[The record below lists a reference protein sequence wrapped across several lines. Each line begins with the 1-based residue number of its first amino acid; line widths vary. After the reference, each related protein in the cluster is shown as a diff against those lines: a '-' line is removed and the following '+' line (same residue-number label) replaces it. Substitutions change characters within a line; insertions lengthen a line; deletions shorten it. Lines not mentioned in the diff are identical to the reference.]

1 MMSPRV
7 VEWIKRA
14 ILWIGATLLCLAL
27 IAILVFAKF
36 RKDLGAAHE
45 TFRIGEI
52 LAPVA
57 VGKAIK
63 SGEGVGTFSLDEP
76 IVGLATQL
84 SVDELSTRTWRF
96 RASPISTEPEMYS
109 VILYEGNNATQF
121 WSGAASAK
129 SSEVKVIVEAE

>member
-1 MMSPRV
+1 MNQRV
-7 VEWIKRA
+7 VKWMRRA
-14 ILWIGATLLCLAL
+14 LLWVGATLLCLVLLAV
-27 IAILVFAKF
+27 LVFAKF
-36 RKDLGAAHE
+36 SKDLGAAHE

-63 SGEGVGTFSLDEP
+63 SGEDVGTFSLDEP

-96 RASPISTEPEMYS
+96 QVSPISTEPEMYG
-109 VILYEGNNATQF
+109 VTLYEGNNAAEF

-129 SSEVKVIVEAE
+129 SSGVKVIVDSK

>member
-1 MMSPRV
+1 MNQRV
-7 VEWIKRA
+7 VEWLKRA
-14 ILWIGATLLCLAL
+14 LLWVGATLLCLVL

-36 RKDLGAAHE
+36 SKDLGAAHE

-63 SGEGVGTFSLDEP
+63 SGEDVGTFSLDEP

-96 RASPISTEPEMYS
+96 QVSPASTEPGMYS
-109 VILYEGNNATQF
+109 VILYEGNSAAQF
-121 WSGAASAK
+121 WRGAASAK
-129 SSEVKVIVEAE
+129 SSGVKVIVDAK